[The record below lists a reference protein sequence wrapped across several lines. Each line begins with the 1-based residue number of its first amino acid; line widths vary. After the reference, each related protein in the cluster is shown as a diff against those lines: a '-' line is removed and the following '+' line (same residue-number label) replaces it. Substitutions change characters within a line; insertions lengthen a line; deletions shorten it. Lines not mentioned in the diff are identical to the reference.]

1 MAQPPGFV
9 DPALPSHVCRL
20 HKSLYGLKQA
30 LHAWYNRLSEFLL
43 SIGFQA
49 SKGDAS
55 LFILSHDGAMIYL
68 LVYVDDILLTGS
80 NSVVLHR
87 LITLLQSEF
96 KLRDLGS
103 VHFFL
108 GIEVQST
115 AMGILL
121 SQHKYALDII
131 QRAGMTSCKPVD
143 TPLSASSKLGLIP
156 GTLYSDP
163 TRYRQIVGA
172 LQYLTFTRPD
182 ICYAVNKVC
191 QFMHAPTED
200 HLSAVKRILR
210 YLQATATYGLHI
222 TRDSPLSLHGFHRC

>member
-1 MAQPPGFV
+1 
-9 DPALPSHVCRL
+9 
-20 HKSLYGLKQA
+20 
-30 LHAWYNRLSEFLL
+30 
-43 SIGFQA
+43 
-49 SKGDAS
+49 
-55 LFILSHDGAMIYL
+55 MIYL

-80 NSVVLHR
+80 NSAVFHR

-108 GIEVQST
+108 GIEIKST

-121 SQHKYALDII
+121 SQHKYAMDII
-131 QRAGMTSCKPVD
+131 QHAGMTSCKPVD
-143 TPLSASSKLGLIP
+143 TPFSASSKLGLVP

-163 TRYRQIVGA
+163 IWYRQIVRA

-191 QFMHAPTED
+191 QFMHTPTED
-200 HLSAVKRILR
+200 HWSAVKRILH
-210 YLQATATYGLHI
+210 YLQATVTYGLHI
-222 TRDSPLSLHGFHRC
+222 TQDSPLSIHGFTDADWAASIDD